1 MTTAPVPATRADAAV
16 GAPASAAAMPQ
27 PAPDGRDWRSYL
39 PAIAAVTYLA
49 AWAAGLAVWPVNL
62 PINAAGAQVAASYQ
76 AHPAEAVAQY
86 LLAEG
91 LAGVMLGIVLAF
103 AAFSRH
109 RGQQTV
115 RPWGAAALGGLAV
128 VVSVTQ
134 CVIGMFLTAAAT
146 RHDIAL
152 AGNLSD
158 LVNRLDGV
166 KMLALAGAAAWL
178 AVTGNSGPAFPRWLQ
193 ATGLLLA
200 VAITASGLAYLT
212 LSNALAWTAYVSG
225 PLLLFWVTG
234 TGIWLTVHRRRR
246 TRGLRGSG
254 QALAGTGW

>member
-1 MTTAPVPATRADAAV
+1 MTTAPVPPTRADSAAV
-16 GAPASAAAMPQ
+16 CAPASAAVMPQ
-27 PAPDGRDWRSYL
+27 PAHDGPGWRSYL
-39 PAIAAVTYLA
+39 PAIAASTYLA

-62 PINAAGAQVAASYQ
+62 PINAAGAKVAASYQ

-103 AAFSRH
+103 AVFSRH
-109 RGQQTV
+109 HGQQTV

-134 CVIGMFLTAAAT
+134 CVIGLFLTAAAT

-152 AGNLSD
+152 SGNLSD

-178 AVTGNSGPAFPRWLQ
+178 AVLGNSAPALPRWLR
-193 ATGLLLA
+193 AAGLLLA

-225 PLLLFWVTG
+225 PLLLLWVTG
-234 TGIWLTVHRRRR
+234 TGIWLTVQRRR